1 MVVSTDRRQP
11 FRGSQA
17 LLSRGFAQPTSVTV
31 PIPLD
36 PLGSTG
42 LNPMCS
48 GTDSAVQPFDQA
60 AHSWSRPEF
69 QTIKNWQKRAK
80 NAKTKKIFGNA

>member
-1 MVVSTDRRQP
+1 
-11 FRGSQA
+11 
-17 LLSRGFAQPTSVTV
+17 
-31 PIPLD
+31 
-36 PLGSTG
+36 
-42 LNPMCS
+42 MCS